1 MPKFAAVKERG
12 SDDSPMHKWLEL
24 LTPIA
29 GSTDQDY
36 GASEKGVFRKLIE
49 ECKISK
55 LNNKES

>member
-1 MPKFAAVKERG
+1 
-12 SDDSPMHKWLEL
+12 MHKWLEL